1 MMHQR
6 ISKKITIYILIF
18 FILVT
23 ITNYK
28 LSSNFYI
35 IKQLNINGLNKIE
48 TEKIYNELLVF
59 KDTNIFS
66 FDKKNISQRIYSNDI
81 VEEFEIYKIYPST
94 LNIEIKKTKFLAI
107 TNKNNDNFLVGSNG
121 KLIEMKNTSLDL
133 PYIFGNI
140 NVNNFLNLKRIIDK
154 SKLDFNEIKEL
165 YYFKSNRWDIV
176 TKKGLTIK
184 MPQKLDKKKL
194 DSILNIT
201 QKDNFK
207 NIKIIDFRQKNMMVI
222 NE

>member
-176 TKKGLTIK
+176 TKNGLTIK

-194 DSILNIT
+194 DYILNIT